1 MEPPV
6 EGSTERFERT
16 FTVEDVRRFA
26 DLSGDAQPRHLEPD
40 EEGRVMVQ
48 GLLTA
53 TLPTKIGGDNEVL
66 GRRFEFEFVEPV
78 YTGERIVCTAT
89 YETVDERADRYDLSW
104 AIDCENG
111 DGETVLRGTVDGVVW
126 KAE

>member
-1 MEPPV
+1 MEPPA
-6 EGSTERFERT
+6 EGETETFERT

-40 EEGRVMVQ
+40 DDGRVMVQ

-66 GRRFEFEFVEPV
+66 GRRFEFEFLEPV
-78 YTGERIVCTAT
+78 YTDDPITCTAT
-89 YETVDERADRYDLSW
+89 YESIEERADRYVLSW
-104 AIDCENG
+104 DIVCENDSG
-111 DGETVLRGTVDGVVW
+111 ATVLRGTVDGIVW
-126 KAE
+126 KDG